1 MFALPSVQPINHLH
15 SLFSFHTIYAQEY
28 RMEMRE
34 FDLPSSSLMAFLDQ
48 LRFRIE
54 KELKTRG
61 QKLNMEAYMEILSR

>member
-1 MFALPSVQPINHLH
+1 
-15 SLFSFHTIYAQEY
+15 
-28 RMEMRE
+28 MEMRE